1 MRRSRALQPTTYPR
15 EEITVTPSDVC
26 ELIVFC
32 NAVPWGKVG
41 AVVAAFALTYGVAA
55 VIALVVY
62 MYRFRGRPPARR

>member
-1 MRRSRALQPTTYPR
+1 
-15 EEITVTPSDVC
+15 VTPSDVC